1 MKINTQNELAALM
14 LGVSLGHDLGMTQE
28 HTTENHTCF
37 GDFAAASITI
47 NKAGDI
53 DAVTYD
59 NMRDHLAVV
68 GAINEAERQAAEIWA
83 EWKK

>member
-37 GDFAAASITI
+37 GDFEAAS
-47 NKAGDI
+47 
-53 DAVTYD
+53 VTK
-59 NMRDHLAVV
+59 
-68 GAINEAERQAAEIWA
+68 
-83 EWKK
+83 EWRKVYMT